1 MKLIFIF
8 LFVMM
13 LSIGTLFSQDSISS
27 SKLLNEKYLSVELI
41 SNLSVSDIYVNL
53 LFLENMKDD
62 ISKTED
68 LSYQGKVI
76 MSLNESFTI
85 LQTQFR
91 KFSKDVVLGIED
103 RAFANK
109 IVVIYSHLQELSKTL
124 QGYLNDKSEKN
135 RTEFEKLYKSTFDK
149 YQELFSK

>member
-1 MKLIFIF
+1 
-8 LFVMM
+8 M

>member
-1 MKLIFIF
+1 
-8 LFVMM
+8 M
-13 LSIGTLFSQDSISS
+13 LSTGALFSQDSVSS

-53 LFLENMKDD
+53 LLLKNMKDEN
-62 ISKTED
+62 IKTED
-68 LSYQGKVI
+68 LSYQSRVI

-85 LQTQFR
+85 LHTQFR

-103 RAFANK
+103 RAFVNK
-109 IVVIYSHLQELSKTL
+109 IVVIYSQLQELSKTL
-124 QGYLNDKSEKN
+124 QGYINDKSDKN